1 LVTLFKYKSVKCL
14 LSAPPHDPEC
24 RVVFLIK
31 ESNDDTNDD
40 TDDDDDDEDDDEDT
54 PPTLY
59 FCKPGYNQEFHKQDL
74 QLNEDDYLR
83 KWTIFKGKIY
93 GLTHQELI
101 VVISNLDYESGL
113 VKIQQLLIKKLI
125 YVDYELLDMS
135 KSVQYMIQ
143 SNDHNE
149 LFYIWQRY
157 FGKERNEVYVFQVF
171 RLDFVEKSWI
181 EVESIGETAIF
192 LDAYG
197 GMSCS
202 TRGTN
207 LEKESIYFTED
218 DDRCLHVF
226 NLKTKT
232 ITTCLPCQHV
242 SKKHSTFNWLPL

>member
-1 LVTLFKYKSVKCL
+1 MKLEENKKKFDQFPFSAQSHPWLVILHGQKLQKQTFYSISENRCAYAHGWLVLLDYHSDNCYLWNPSSNDKIQLPPLPKYKSVECL

-24 RVVFLIK
+24 HVVFLIK
-31 ESNDDTNDD
+31 ESNDDTDDD

-54 PPTLY
+54 PPILY
-59 FCKPGYNQEFHKQDL
+59 FCKP
-74 QLNEDDYLR
+74 
-83 KWTIFKGKIY
+83 
-93 GLTHQELI
+93 
-101 VVISNLDYESGL
+101 
-113 VKIQQLLIKKLI
+113 
-125 YVDYELLDMS
+125 
-135 KSVQYMIQ
+135 
-143 SNDHNE
+143 
-149 LFYIWQRY
+149 
-157 FGKERNEVYVFQVF
+157 
-171 RLDFVEKSWI
+171 EKSWI